1 MTERIGIS
9 LVLLLIAMAQLA
21 TDVARLILE
30 ASPRP
35 SINEPAP
42 APRRSV
48 EPEMPRPPPSLEQ
61 PEQPAGPTASWALD
75 PPRAM
80 PTNRMPTKRT
90 PANRMFNQLPSD
102 FSINQPPRCPAC
114 RHHDPP
120 RHERRHQDEW

>member
-48 EPEMPRPPPSLEQ
+48 EPEMPRPPPILEP
-61 PEQPAGPTASWALD
+61 PEQPAGLTASWAFE
-75 PPRAM
+75 PPRA
-80 PTNRMPTKRT
+80 PPTKRT
-90 PANRMFNQLPSD
+90 SANRMFNRLPMD
-102 FSINQPPRCPAC
+102 YSINQPPWCLAC
-114 RHHDPP
+114 RHRDP
-120 RHERRHQDEW
+120 RRHQRWHLDEW

>member
-35 SINEPAP
+35 SFNDPAP

-48 EPEMPRPPPSLEQ
+48 DPEMPRPPPSLEP
-61 PEQPAGPTASWALD
+61 PEQPAGPTASWAFD
-75 PPRAM
+75 PSRA
-80 PTNRMPTKRT
+80 TPTKRT
-90 PANRMFNQLPSD
+90 PANRMFNRLPLD
-102 FSINQPPRCPAC
+102 YSINQPPWCPAC
-114 RHHDPP
+114 RHRDP
-120 RHERRHQDEW
+120 RRHQRWQRDEW

>member
-48 EPEMPRPPPSLEQ
+48 EPEMPRPPPSLEP
-61 PEQPAGPTASWALD
+61 PEQPTGPTASWAFD
-75 PPRAM
+75 PPRAT

-90 PANRMFNQLPSD
+90 PPNRMFNRLPLD
-102 FSINQPPRCPAC
+102 YSINQPPWCQAC
-114 RHHDPP
+114 RHRDP
-120 RHERRHQDEW
+120 RRHQRWQRDEW

>member
-48 EPEMPRPPPSLEQ
+48 EPEMPRPPPSLEP
-61 PEQPAGPTASWALD
+61 PEQPSGPTANGAFD
-75 PPRAM
+75 PPRA
-80 PTNRMPTKRT
+80 TPTKRT
-90 PANRMFNQLPSD
+90 QANRMLNRLPLD
-102 FSINQPPRCPAC
+102 FSINRPPWCPAC
-114 RHHDPP
+114 RHRDPRP
-120 RHERRHQDEW
+120 YERRHWDEW

>member
-35 SINEPAP
+35 SINDFAP
-42 APRRSV
+42 APRRSG
-48 EPEMPRPPPSLEQ
+48 EQEMPRPPPSREQ
-61 PEQPAGPTASWALD
+61 PEQLAGPTASWAFD

-80 PTNRMPTKRT
+80 PTNRTQ
-90 PANRMFNQLPSD
+90 ANRMFNPLPLD
-102 FSINQPPRCPAC
+102 FSINQPPWCRAC
-114 RHHDPP
+114 RPRDP
-120 RHERRHQDEW
+120 RRHQRRHRDEW